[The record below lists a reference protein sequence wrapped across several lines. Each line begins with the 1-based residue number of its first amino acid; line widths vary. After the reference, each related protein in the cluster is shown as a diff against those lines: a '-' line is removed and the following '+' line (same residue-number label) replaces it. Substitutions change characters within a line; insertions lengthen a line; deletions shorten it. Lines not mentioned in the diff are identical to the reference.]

1 MPTRG
6 SALPGG
12 RGVVARDGVVESLD
26 PSIRRRVTHEPIA
39 VRDPS
44 HGAHA
49 LVLGWR

>member
-6 SALPGG
+6 SAPPGG

-26 PSIRRRVTHEPIA
+26 PSVRRRVSHEPIA
-39 VRDPS
+39 LRDAS
-44 HGAHA
+44 RGAHA